1 MLRMLLEDNIGPN
14 DNLDLFGQSI
24 GFFESYA
31 DSFWKSTRMEL
42 DLVHK
47 EGDTWETV
55 VGRIKGRYCRD
66 LALSPEARM
75 ACQNCFND
83 TCERSALKA
92 GFQSSDCHAGRRFS
106 ICSLG
111 EFDGRNLLLLAGR
124 VIISDGA
131 PADERAEDTA
141 SLQAEKTPVKSI
153 MEYDASIHLIEL
165 SLPYLRNRLK
175 IDAMLFSRSLSP
187 GVRKACRYI
196 DKHYMEKLSL
206 GTLAAA
212 CHISKDHLSH
222 IFSKQTGHPLVR
234 YICAVRIGHA
244 MFLLSETK
252 KDITEIC
259 FEVGFQS
266 ISQFNRTFRAMK
278 GMSPSQFR
286 KAGLS

>member
-1 MLRMLLEDNIGPN
+1 MLSEENIGHH

-47 EGDTWETV
+47 EGDTWETI
-55 VGRIKGRYCRD
+55 VGRIKGVYCRD
-66 LALSPEARM
+66 LAMSTEARR
-75 ACQNCFND
+75 ACQSCFND
-83 TCERSALKA
+83 TCDQSALKA
-92 GFQSSDCHAGRRFS
+92 GFQSSNCHAGRRFS

-124 VIISDGA
+124 VIISDRG
-131 PADERAEDTA
+131 PSDEMAEPSS
-141 SLQAEKTPVKSI
+141 SLQAGTTPVKSI
-153 MEYDASIHLIEL
+153 MEYDASINLIEL
-165 SLPYLRNRLK
+165 SLPYLRNRLR
-175 IDAMLFSRSLSP
+175 IDAMLFGRSLSP

-196 DKHYMEKLSL
+196 DKYYMEKLSL
-206 GTLAAA
+206 GTIASA

-244 MFLLSETK
+244 IFLLSETK

-266 ISQFNRTFRAMK
+266 ISQFNRAFRTMK